1 MNNENPLRGNC
12 IKAPLKLNTQMIQ
25 IKPMNR
31 ITYQDKVHF
40 GRAGSV
46 EVKQP
51 TYAEI
56 HSFESKTM
64 SFSAAGRG
72 TLTELRC
79 RFPLKLTQINGFRKA
94 LFVRVCVCESV
105 FVGQGFQFFGVFRE
119 VLRETGDKVRCN
131 HPPLTDTRIRT

>member
-1 MNNENPLRGNC
+1 M
-12 IKAPLKLNTQMIQ
+12 
-25 IKPMNR
+25 
-31 ITYQDKVHF
+31 
-40 GRAGSV
+40 

-94 LFVRVCVCESV
+94 VFVRVCVYECVCGSGLSV
-105 FVGQGFQFFGVFRE
+105 LWSVQRSVARNRKQSQM
-119 VLRETGDKVRCN
+119 
-131 HPPLTDTRIRT
+131 